1 MDMEMKMVLNVIELA
16 VSCQLNLHNVFV
28 PFNDGLRSRL
38 TDEAAFM
45 CMCVCVAKKAKS
57 WQHLFIRHDL
67 VIKTAA
73 RIVQQYATVPGL
85 IMQSQLVFVV
95 LVVAVAVA
103 TTPCH

>member
-1 MDMEMKMVLNVIELA
+1 MEMKMVLNVIELA

-45 CMCVCVAKKAKS
+45 CMCVCVWPKKQK
-57 WQHLFIRHDL
+57 L
-67 VIKTAA
+67 AA
-73 RIVQQYATVPGL
+73 PFHTTRLGHKNSCKNCSTICNCTWANHAE
-85 IMQSQLVFVV
+85 SASFCCF
-95 LVVAVAVA
+95 VVAVAVA